1 MSMKIAIDGPS
12 GAGKSTIAKRLSEIL
27 KIPYLDT
34 GAIFRAVALAL
45 IEEGVDLEDTSEVEQ
60 RVSEIDVRPNADR
73 LIVDGVDITDRIRT
87 DEISAAASTVSQY
100 PKVRAYVHEIEM
112 KVSQGP
118 VIMDGR
124 DIGTVVL
131 PDADFKFFIT
141 ASDIVRARRRVEQL
155 GLDASEYEWVLSA
168 IRKRDK
174 QDQTRTEAPLAKAP
188 DAILI
193 NTDNVTVEESV
204 SEILT
209 HMRGV
214 K

>member
-1 MSMKIAIDGPS
+1 MNMKIAIDGPS

-45 IEEGVDLEDTSEVEQ
+45 IEQGADLKDIREVQ
-60 RVSEIDVRPNADR
+60 RIVSEIDLRLDADR
-73 LIVDGVDITDRIRT
+73 LIVDGVDVTDRIRT
-87 DEISAAASTVSQY
+87 DEISDAASIVSQY

-112 KVSQGP
+112 KVSQGS

-141 ASDIVRARRRVEQL
+141 ASDTVRANRRVEQL
-155 GLDASEYEWVLSA
+155 GLDASEYESVLSA

-174 QDQTRTEAPLAKAP
+174 QDRTRAEAPLTKAP

-193 NTDNVTVEESV
+193 STDNSTVEESV
-204 SEILT
+204 AEILT

>member
-12 GAGKSTIAKRLSEIL
+12 GAGKSTIAKRLSDIL

-34 GAIFRAVALAL
+34 GAIFRAVAWAL
-45 IEEGVDLEDTSEVEQ
+45 IEKGVELEDTSEVE
-60 RVSEIDVRPNADR
+60 RRISEINVRLDADR

-87 DEISAAASTVSQY
+87 DEISAAASTVSRY

-112 KVSQGP
+112 KISQGS

-124 DIGTVVL
+124 DIGTVIL
-131 PDADFKFFIT
+131 PNADFKFFIT
-141 ASDIVRARRRVEQL
+141 ASDTVRARRRVEQL
-155 GLDASEYEWVLSA
+155 GLDASEYTSVLSA
-168 IRKRDK
+168 IRKRDI
-174 QDQTRTEAPLAKAP
+174 QDQTRSEAPLTKAP

-193 NTDNVTVEESV
+193 STDSATVEESV
-204 SEILT
+204 AEILA
-209 HMRGV
+209 HIRGV

>member
-1 MSMKIAIDGPS
+1 MNMKIAIDGPS

-34 GAIFRAVALAL
+34 GAIFRAVAWAL
-45 IEEGVDLEDTSEVEQ
+45 IEQGVDLKDIREIQ
-60 RVSEIDVRPNADR
+60 RRVSEIDLRLDADR
-73 LIVDGVDITDRIRT
+73 LIVDGQDITDRIRT
-87 DEISAAASTVSQY
+87 DEISAGASTVSQY
-100 PKVRAYVHEIEM
+100 PIVRAYVHEIEM
-112 KVSQGP
+112 KVSQGS

-141 ASDIVRARRRVEQL
+141 ASDTVRANRRVEQL
-155 GLDASEYEWVLSA
+155 GLDASDYESVLSA

-174 QDQTRTEAPLAKAP
+174 QDQTRTEAPLKKAP
-188 DAILI
+188 DAVLI
-193 NTDNVTVEESV
+193 NTDNATVDESV
-204 SEILT
+204 AEILT

>member
-1 MSMKIAIDGPS
+1 MNMKIAIDGPS

-45 IEEGVDLEDTSEVEQ
+45 IEQGADLKDIREVQ
-60 RVSEIDVRPNADR
+60 RIVSEIDLRLDADR
-73 LIVDGVDITDRIRT
+73 LIVDGVDVTDRIRT
-87 DEISAAASTVSQY
+87 DEISDAASIVSQY

-112 KVSQGP
+112 KVSQGS

-141 ASDIVRARRRVEQL
+141 ASDTVRANRRVEQL
-155 GLDASEYEWVLSA
+155 GLDASEYESVLSA

-174 QDQTRTEAPLAKAP
+174 QDRTRAEAPLTKAP

-193 NTDNVTVEESV
+193 STDNATVEESV
-204 SEILT
+204 AEILT

>member
-1 MSMKIAIDGPS
+1 MNIKIAIDGPS
-12 GAGKSTIAKRLSEIL
+12 GAGKSTIAKKLSEIL

-45 IEEGVDLEDTSEVEQ
+45 VEKGVDLKDTSEVKQ
-60 RVSEIDVRPNADR
+60 KVSEIDVRLETDR
-73 LIVDGVDITDRIRT
+73 LIVDGVDVTDHIRT

-100 PKVRAYVHEIEM
+100 PTVRAYVHEIEM
-112 KVSQGP
+112 KASQGA

-131 PDADFKFFIT
+131 PNADFKFFIT
-141 ASDIVRARRRVEQL
+141 ASDTVRARRRVEQL
-155 GLDASEYEWVLSA
+155 GLDLSEYESVLSA

-174 QDQTRTEAPLAKAP
+174 QDQTRTEAPLTKAP

-204 SEILT
+204 TEILT
-209 HMRGV
+209 YIRGV

>member
-45 IEEGVDLEDTSEVEQ
+45 IEKGVDLKNRSAVEE
-60 RVSEIDVRPNADR
+60 RVSEIDVRFDIDR
-73 LIVDGVDITDRIRT
+73 IIVNGVDITDRIRT

-131 PDADFKFFIT
+131 PDADLKFFIT
-141 ASDIVRARRRVEQL
+141 ASDTVRARRRVEQL
-155 GLDASEYEWVLSA
+155 GLDVSEYESVLSS

-193 NTDNVTVEESV
+193 NTDNATVEESV

>member
-1 MSMKIAIDGPS
+1 MNMKIAIDGPS

-34 GAIFRAVALAL
+34 GAIFRAVAWAL
-45 IEEGVDLEDTSEVEQ
+45 IEQGADLTDIREVQ
-60 RVSEIDVRPNADR
+60 RIVSEIDLRLDADR

-87 DEISAAASTVSQY
+87 DEISAAASIVSQY

-112 KVSQGP
+112 KVSQGS

-141 ASDIVRARRRVEQL
+141 ASDTVRANRRVEQL
-155 GLDASEYEWVLSA
+155 GLDASEYESVLSA

-174 QDQTRTEAPLAKAP
+174 QDRTRSEAPLTKAP

-193 NTDNVTVEESV
+193 STDNATVEESV
-204 SEILT
+204 AEILT

>member
-1 MSMKIAIDGPS
+1 MKMKIAIDGPS
-12 GAGKSTIAKRLSEIL
+12 GAGKSTIAKKLSEIL

-34 GAIFRAVALAL
+34 GAIFRAVAWAL
-45 IEEGVDLEDTSEVEQ
+45 IEKDVNLKDVSEVEQ
-60 RVSEIDVRPNADR
+60 RVSEMDVRLEIDR
-73 LIVDGVDITDRIRT
+73 IIVDGVDITDRIRT

-100 PKVRAYVHEIEM
+100 PKVRAYVHEIEE
-112 KVSQGP
+112 KASQGS

-131 PDADFKFFIT
+131 PNAEFKFFIT
-141 ASDIVRARRRVEQL
+141 ASDTVRARRRVEQL
-155 GLDASEYEWVLSA
+155 GLDASEYESVLSA
-168 IRKRDK
+168 IRKRDE
-174 QDQTRTEAPLAKAP
+174 QDRTRTEAPLTKAP

-193 NTDNVTVEESV
+193 STDNATVDESV
-204 SEILT
+204 AEILT

>member
-1 MSMKIAIDGPS
+1 MNMKIAIDGPS

-34 GAIFRAVALAL
+34 GAIFRAVALAF
-45 IEEGVDLEDTSEVEQ
+45 IEQGADLTDIREVQ
-60 RVSEIDVRPNADR
+60 RIVSEIDLRLDADR

-100 PKVRAYVHEIEM
+100 PEVRAYVHEIEM
-112 KVSQGP
+112 EVSQGP

-141 ASDIVRARRRVEQL
+141 ASDTVRANRRVEQL
-155 GLDASEYEWVLSA
+155 GLDASEYESVLSA

-174 QDQTRTEAPLAKAP
+174 QDRTRAEAPLTKAP

-193 NTDNVTVEESV
+193 STDNATVEESV
-204 SEILT
+204 AEILT
-209 HMRGV
+209 HMRGL

>member
-1 MSMKIAIDGPS
+1 MNMKIAIDGPS

-45 IEEGVDLEDTSEVEQ
+45 IEQGVELKDIREVQ
-60 RVSEIDVRPNADR
+60 RRVSEIDLRLDADR

-112 KVSQGP
+112 KVSQGS

-141 ASDIVRARRRVEQL
+141 ASDTVRANRRVEQL
-155 GLDASEYEWVLSA
+155 GLDASEYESVLSA

-174 QDQTRTEAPLAKAP
+174 QDRTRAEAPLTKAA

-193 NTDNVTVEESV
+193 STDNATVEESV
-204 SEILT
+204 AEILT
-209 HMRGV
+209 RMRGV